1 VAGPYLQ
8 LVGEA
13 LVSVIEGV
21 VLPDGATVEE
31 VRPTAG
37 ADKEGVSGEYPARQE
52 DRDEI
57 LGVSRGVQELEGQR
71 AQV

>member
-1 VAGPYLQ
+1 M
-8 LVGEA
+8 
-13 LVSVIEGV
+13 IEGV

-52 DRDEI
+52 ERDEI

-71 AQV
+71 P